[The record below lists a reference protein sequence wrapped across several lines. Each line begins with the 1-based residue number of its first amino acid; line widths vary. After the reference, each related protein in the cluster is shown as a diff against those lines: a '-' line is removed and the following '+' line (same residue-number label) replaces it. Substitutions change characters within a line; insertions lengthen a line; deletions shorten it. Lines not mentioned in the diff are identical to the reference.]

1 MGRARGRG
9 PRYSISELWTRL
21 CRACYWLRQALRGR
35 RRMVRFGAD
44 GGGRGAGGLLG
55 GRAPGRARLPHP
67 YVLRFSKRGLVAV
80 EMVAAGAHNGNGVGL
95 GSGVGIEDEQA
106 AAEERAHRTHK
117 LCHRTLHMHA
127 CAAYGAGG
135 RPSSADNPSR
145 AIANCGGGCAAVGV
159 GVGAVAGAVAGADA
173 CESQSRSSRV
183 PLARIQLHLA
193 AGDRHN
199 GVLPRES
206 SGDAIHSRATV

>member
-1 MGRARGRG
+1 MGRVRGRG
-9 PRYSISELWTRL
+9 PRYSLSELWTRV

-44 GGGRGAGGLLG
+44 SGGRGS
-55 GRAPGRARLPHP
+55 GRAQGRARLPHP

-95 GSGVGIEDEQA
+95 GSGMGLGMGMGIEDEQA

-117 LCHRTLHMHA
+117 LCHRTVHMHA
-127 CAAYGAGG
+127 CAAYGPGG
-135 RPSSADNPSR
+135 RPSSADNASR
-145 AIANCGGGCAAVGV
+145 AIANCGGGGGGALGM
-159 GVGAVAGAVAGADA
+159 GVGAVAAADA
-173 CESQSRSSRV
+173 CDSQSHSSRV
-183 PLARIQLHLA
+183 QLARIQLHLA
-193 AGDRHN
+193 AGERHN
-199 GVLPRES
+199 GVLARES

>member
-9 PRYSISELWTRL
+9 PRYSISVLWTRV

-44 GGGRGAGGLLG
+44 GGGRGGGGL
-55 GRAPGRARLPHP
+55 APGRARLPHP

-80 EMVAAGAHNGNGVGL
+80 EMVAAGVHNGNGVGL
-95 GSGVGIEDEQA
+95 GSGIGMGIEDEQA

-117 LCHRTLHMHA
+117 LCHRTVHMHA
-127 CAAYGAGG
+127 CAVYGAGG

-145 AIANCGGGCAAVGV
+145 AIANCGGCAAVGV
-159 GVGAVAGAVAGADA
+159 GVGEVAGADA

-183 PLARIQLHLA
+183 QCARIQLHLA
-193 AGDRHN
+193 AGERHN
-199 GVLPRES
+199 GVLARES